1 MNIILI
7 EFVSYKFSVENSTC
21 PILDRCEI
29 YWFGGLLHGVV
40 L

>member
-7 EFVSYKFSVENSTC
+7 EFVSYKFPVENSIC
-21 PILDRCEI
+21 CILDKCKI

>member
-21 PILDRCEI
+21 YILDKCKI
-29 YWFGGLLHGVV
+29 YWFVEFLHGVF
-40 L
+40 